1 MNFQDILD
9 REYYQKHIFYFPD
22 KHDIIIT
29 TSALS
34 RICGVSVDELVR
46 FSATIPNP
54 EPWPL
59 GTSPVDDESIWH
71 ASHAT
76 AALFKYNLLLLV
88 KLADWGVI
96 GYCCGLIGIS
106 FKWGSLNENESIRT
120 RTLEI
125 IIEPA

>member
-1 MNFQDILD
+1 MNLQEISL
-9 REYYQKHIFYFPD
+9 RGYYQNHIYYFPD

-34 RICGVSVDELVR
+34 RICGVSVDELVQ
-46 FSATIPNP
+46 FSTTIINP

-76 AALFKYNLLLLV
+76 AALLKYNLLLLV

-96 GYCCGLIGIS
+96 GYCCGLIGVS
-106 FKWGSLNENESIRT
+106 FRWSTFNLGERT
-120 RTLEI
+120 ATLEVI
-125 IIEPA
+125 YDPA